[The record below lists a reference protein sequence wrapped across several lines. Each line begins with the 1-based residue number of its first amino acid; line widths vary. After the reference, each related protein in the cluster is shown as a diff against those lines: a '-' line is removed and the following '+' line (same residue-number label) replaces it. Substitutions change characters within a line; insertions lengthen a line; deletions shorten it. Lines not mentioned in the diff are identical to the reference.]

1 MTSLHTVNPNAENSS
16 RVDTAREEIPVVL
29 LVGGK
34 GTRLLPVLQ
43 STPKPL
49 ARVGDTAFLE
59 LLVRQLRSQGFRR
72 LVMCTGHL
80 AGQIEE
86 RFGDGRTWDVVIEY
100 SEESR
105 PLGTA
110 GAVKFA
116 DRYLAEDS
124 DFVIMNGDSFMEIDF
139 REFVRFHREHGGL
152 VSMAVRR
159 VPDSSRFGTVEVDTV
174 NRVVAFREKMGIPV
188 PGIINAG
195 VYLFSRAMLK
205 HIPDGPAS
213 LEKDVFPRVLEHGV
227 YALEQ
232 YGMFIDIGTPEDY
245 ARAQELY
252 SSLAE
257 AALSKPG
264 IEPSDRRS
272 R

>member
-1 MTSLHTVNPNAENSS
+1 MISLHTVNPNAESSS

-80 AGQIEE
+80 ASQIEE
-86 RFGDGRTWDVVIEY
+86 RFGDGHTWDVAIEY
-100 SEESR
+100 SEELR

-116 DRYLAEDS
+116 ERYLVQES
-124 DFVIMNGDSFMEIDF
+124 DFLVMNGDSFMEIDF
-139 REFVRFHREHGGL
+139 REFIRFHREHGGL
-152 VSMAVRR
+152 ISIAVRR
-159 VPDSSRFGTVEVDTV
+159 VPDASRFGTVEVDAL
-174 NRVVAFREKMGIPV
+174 NRVIGFREKMGIPA

-195 VYLFSRAMLK
+195 VYLFNRAILS

-213 LEKDVFPRVLEHGV
+213 LEKDVFPRLLEHGV

-232 YGMFIDIGTPEDY
+232 HGMFIDIGTPEDY

-252 SSLAE
+252 LSLAE
-257 AALSKPG
+257 AALSKLEIGPA
-264 IEPSDRRS
+264 DRWPR
-272 R
+272 